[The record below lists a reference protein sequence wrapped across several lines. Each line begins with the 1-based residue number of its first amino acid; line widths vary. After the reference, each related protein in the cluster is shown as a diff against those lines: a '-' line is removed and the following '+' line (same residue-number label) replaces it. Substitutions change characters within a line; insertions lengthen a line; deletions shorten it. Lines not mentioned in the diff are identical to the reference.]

1 MVIWFALLAASFRSK
16 FSFRRSFI
24 TGSRDISRSIGM
36 HGLGRKTLSGLI
48 ACLGLALAPATHA
61 QTPIVFP
68 NTISTV
74 AGGAAANPA
83 KGAACATGSPFT
95 ASDALGDGC
104 PATQALLGSVL
115 YGEGTDPFGN
125 IFFLDTT
132 NEVIHK
138 IDARSDIMTLVA
150 GGASPVGCTAQ
161 ADKFGDNCVA
171 ATQTGAFNNPRGLTV
186 DPYGNVIIADYGDD
200 LIHIVCNAVSPLCT
214 SAKIGY
220 MEVLA
225 GAVTSTTGSGTAVT
239 GLTAG
244 TAGDGNLAVSSTA
257 TTGVNTPR
265 GAAADIFG
273 NVYIADTANI
283 RFRVVLGPASYNGVT
298 NPLTAAIAL
307 DSTYSS
313 PGTGKIYPILG
324 GFTAVTAGNYCN
336 GSSGA
341 QSLDAY
347 GDGCPFYNT
356 AISTSTSSVYGVA
369 IDAYGD
375 AVMSDAGNKLI
386 RVLYMGG
393 AKMGALIAL
402 ENPGVPPVVGS
413 IYKIAGGGTHGISTT
428 PLLAT
433 TQILNTA
440 TRVTMDA
447 AGNIYLGETTPDVAF
462 LDINTGFER
471 VLFASGTVCSAKTD
485 SIGDGCPASQSTFGV
500 NSSTLSISVDNLGNL
515 FMADSTDSRIRKV
528 SASSLI
534 PMTIGT
540 PATQNIVVH
549 EPVGVTGVTAVL
561 TTASPDVTLG
571 TVSCGT
577 ANGDGTLDCTIP
589 ATLSASAPG
598 FRSTALAVTASG
610 SSTATTIYSMSGLAT
625 GSALVTDGATS
636 STAGSLVP
644 TVSLGSTK
652 PLSVAVDG
660 SNNVVSVDSSTS
672 KFSVYLAGQ
681 GATLLSSTAPTG
693 LSQIAVDT
701 QGNIY
706 AVGSGSTSI
715 SKLSVTAAQAS
726 SSAPPSYSASTVSY
740 TPTTAPAKP
749 QGIAVDGNGNI
760 YVSDGTNGAVYEID
774 QAFSAEPPVTI
785 ASGFT
790 NPTLL
795 GVDNFSN
802 VYVYDAGASSIYK
815 IAYPGTQ
822 TTFLSSVTATGL
834 AVDAAG
840 DVYVQTATGVSEYPL
855 SGPVTTVTS
864 GGTTPNGI
872 AVDGSGNLYVSDAG
886 VSGVTE
892 VTRPAVA
899 YNFGS
904 GSSGSPVLTGT
915 VTNVGNQAATGSNTV
930 TNTTNFSVTG
940 TGTNACPF
948 TSSVLGAQAIGN
960 ACTLSATFVGNGSGG
975 VSDVLSYLPASTTG
989 SLTLSGTL
997 TGTAIATTTAISG
1010 QTPTSPNYTP
1020 TGTEVSFTVTVSP
1033 ASGSTAPG
1041 GTVAVTVDSA
1051 TTYSALVATGTSGV
1065 ATVNLTGLTAGSH
1078 TISAIYATS
1087 GTFTGS
1093 NSGTALTFSI
1103 ARDTTTVS
1111 WTPGTTT
1118 VPYSSPIGTSALNAT
1133 ATFGGT
1139 PIAGVYVYT
1148 ANGNEV
1154 NAATYL
1160 SIGNYTLG
1168 VTFTPTDSVDYT
1180 SSTAPGG
1187 TFNVTKAS
1195 TTAAVGT
1202 TQNLVA
1208 ADGTGNFTSVQTALN
1223 SLPTTGGNI
1232 YIKPGTYSGF
1242 VTVVLPNVSMY
1253 GLGGIPGNVVITN
1266 EDGAFSAPFPPGTGA
1281 GNNGNSGDQGS
1292 STLVVAREAI
1302 AGANGGATFTP
1313 YNFYAENFTV
1323 ANTYDT
1329 DTTNSNTNQEIS
1341 GSCASGQPGLSNLT
1355 LYNGAGTPASP
1366 GLCNSQALAV
1376 WITGDQA
1383 VMNNIYSTSLQDTI
1397 YAGSISASSADAA
1410 RQYWFRGKITGNV
1423 DYIFGDAAAVFDH
1436 TSIYT
1441 VWHGNSATGENTIE
1455 AQNQAD
1461 QTGASPSYLSGYI
1474 MNSDVF
1480 TSQSTGM
1487 TNLFFGRPYGVYST
1501 WVLLNS
1507 YIDQVTP
1514 AGYTPFNPPPL
1525 TNATY
1530 VEYNDIPYTDPATG
1544 SPDLNGVTY
1553 LGAGGNAG
1561 TGVTGTREIVSNNP
1575 GTPEV
1580 SSGGFQINNPTLA
1593 NTALSQVE
1601 AQQYYP
1607 IAFLGTT
1614 VPVNPYNN
1622 GVTNWNPTTAIATGV
1637 NAFVPSGTSAT
1648 VASGSSVTILLRP
1661 QTPGQG
1667 AVANG
1672 MYTIPTGTYT
1682 LTDTFKGAT
1691 STLAT
1696 GTLDASGSA
1705 YFTSS
1710 SLGAGQHS
1718 LSWAYSGDTNFAGST
1733 TATPY
1738 VLTVTPIATTTALA
1752 ALSSSTAV
1760 SGSTVTLSATVTPAV
1775 AGETVSFLNGTT
1787 ALGTGTTNASGI
1799 ATYTLTAGAAGT
1811 TYTLSAS
1818 FAATGNYAASA
1829 STSQTLTVTAIST
1842 TTTLATLSSSTA
1854 TSGSTVTLSA
1864 TITPAVAGE
1873 TVSFL
1878 NGSATLGTGTTN
1890 ASGVATYALTAGAA
1904 GTSYTLSASFAAS
1917 GNYAA
1922 SSSTVQTLTVTAIST
1937 TTTLAALSSSSAVS
1951 GSTVTLSAT
1960 VTPAAAGETISFL
1973 NGSATLGT
1981 GTTNASGVA
1990 TYALTAGAA
1999 GTSYTLSASFA
2010 ATGNYAASAST
2021 SQTLTVTAISTT
2033 TTLATLSSSTV
2044 VSGSTVTLS
2053 ATVTPAATGETVTF
2067 LNGSSTL
2074 GTGTTN
2080 ASGVATYTLTAGNAG
2095 TSYALSASFAASGNY
2110 GASASTSQTLTV
2122 TAITTTTTLTP
2133 LASSTAVSGS
2143 AVTLS
2148 ATVTPAAA
2156 GERVSFLNGSS
2167 TLGTGITNAAGVA
2180 TYMLTAGN
2188 AGTSYTLSAS
2198 FAATGNYGASASAAQ
2213 TLTVSAI
2220 ATTTVLGLSAST
2232 SYPGGA
2238 VTLTATLTPVVSGV
2252 TVTFLNGTT
2261 ALGTGTTNASGVTTY
2276 TLTAGAAGT
2285 TYTLSA
2291 SFPTTGNYAPSTSSP
2306 QTLTVATSPAT
2317 IASSVTSISI
2327 VPGASG
2333 TVTLTIAPVGGFTG
2347 TVALTCNSPVS
2358 YVACSV
2364 SSTSVTLTGTA
2375 STTVTGTISV
2385 ASTTASLER
2394 SHNGIMLAVFAPL
2407 GLLGLALRSRK
2418 CRGRM
2423 QRLALMLLLAACG
2436 VVAGSALSGCVDSGN
2451 GATIPSGSQVVSFT
2465 ATAAGASQTTQ
2476 VTVNIN

>member
-1 MVIWFALLAASFRSK
+1 MQAALPVMRFDRSSTENRSFRKEVPPMVIRFALLAASFRSK
-16 FSFRRSFI
+16 SSF
-24 TGSRDISRSIGM
+24 
-36 HGLGRKTLSGLI
+36 GLRWKTLSGLI
-48 ACLGLALAPATHA
+48 ACLGLMLASSAHA
-61 QTPIVFP
+61 QAPIVFA
-68 NTISTV
+68 NAISTV

-83 KGAACATGSPFT
+83 KGAPCATGSAFT
-95 ASDALGDGC
+95 ATDALGDGC

-125 IFFLDTT
+125 VFFLDTT

-138 IDARSDIMTLVA
+138 VDARSGIMTLAA
-150 GGASPVGCTAQ
+150 GGASPAGCTAQ
-161 ADKFGDNCVA
+161 ADKFGDNCLA

-186 DPYGNVIIADYGDD
+186 DPYGNVIIADYGDN
-200 LIHIVCNAVSPLCT
+200 LVHIVCNAVSPLCT
-214 SAKIGY
+214 SAQVGY
-220 MEVLA
+220 MEILA
-225 GAVTSTTGSGTAVT
+225 GGVTSTTGSGSGVAGT
-239 GLTAG
+239 TAG
-244 TAGDGNLAVSSTA
+244 SAGDGNLAVSTTA
-257 TTGVNTPR
+257 TTGVDQPR
-265 GAAADIFG
+265 GAAADIYG

-283 RFRVVLGPASYNGVT
+283 RFRVVLGPASYKGVT

-307 DSTYSS
+307 DSTYST
-313 PGTGKIYPILG
+313 PGAGKIYPILG

-341 QSLDAY
+341 KSLDAY

-369 IDAYGD
+369 IDSSGD

-386 RVLYMGG
+386 RVLYLGG
-393 AKMGALIAL
+393 AKMGALITL
-402 ENPGVPPVVGS
+402 ENPGVTPVVGS
-413 IYKIAGGGTHGISTT
+413 IYNLAGGGTHGISTT

-433 TQILNTA
+433 SQILNTA
-440 TRVTMDA
+440 TRVAMDS

-462 LDINTGFER
+462 LDINTGFEH

-485 SIGDGCPASQSTFGV
+485 SIGDGCPASQATFGV

-534 PMTIGT
+534 PMTVGTT

-549 EPVGVTGVTAVL
+549 EPAGVTGVTAAL

-571 TVSCGT
+571 TVSCAT

-610 SSTATTIYSMSGLAT
+610 SSTATTVFSMSGLAT
-625 GSALVTDGATS
+625 GSALVTDSATS

-660 SNNVVSVDSSTS
+660 SNNVYTVDSATS

-681 GATLLSSTAPTG
+681 GATLLSTTAPTG
-693 LSQIAVDT
+693 LGQIAVDT

-715 SKLSVTAAQAS
+715 SKLTITAAQAT
-726 SSAPPSYSASTVSY
+726 SSAPPSYSAATVSY

-760 YVSDGTNGAVYEID
+760 YVSDGTNGAVYKID
-774 QAFSAEPPVTI
+774 QAFSSEPPVTI
-785 ASGFT
+785 ASGLT
-790 NPTLL
+790 NPTLVA
-795 GVDNFSN
+795 VDNFSN
-802 VYVYDAGASSIYK
+802 VYVYDAGTTSIYK
-815 IAYPGTQ
+815 ITYPGTQ
-822 TTFLSSVTATGL
+822 ITFLSSVTATGL

-840 DVYVQTATGVSEYPL
+840 DVYVQTATGVSEYPV
-855 SGPVTTVTS
+855 SGPVTTVFS

-872 AVDGSGNLYVSDAG
+872 AVDGNGNLYISDAHNA
-886 VSGVTE
+886 GVTE

-948 TSSVLGAQAIGN
+948 TSSILGAQAIGN
-960 ACTLSATFVGNGSGG
+960 ACSLSATFVGNGSGT
-975 VSDVLSYLPASTTG
+975 VSDVLSYLPATTTG

-997 TGTAIATTTAISG
+997 TGTAIGTTTTISG

-1020 TGTEVSFTVTVSP
+1020 TGTEVSFTVTVTP

-1051 TTYSALVATGTSGV
+1051 TTYPALVASGTSGV
-1065 ATVNLTGLTAGSH
+1065 ATVNLSGLTAGAH

-1087 GTFTGS
+1087 GTFSGS
-1093 NSGTALTFSI
+1093 NSGTAQSFSI
-1103 ARDTTTVS
+1103 AQDTTTTS

-1133 ATFGGT
+1133 GTFGGAAV
-1139 PIAGVYVYT
+1139 PGVYVYT

-1168 VTFTPTDSVDYT
+1168 VTFYPTDSVDYT
-1180 SSTAPGG
+1180 SSTAAGG
-1187 TFNVTKAS
+1187 TFKVTKAS

-1223 SLPTTGGNI
+1223 SLPTTGGSL
-1232 YIKPGTYSGF
+1232 YIKPGTYNGF

-1253 GLGGIPGNVVITN
+1253 GLGGVPGNVVITN

-1292 STLVVAREAI
+1292 STMVVAREAI
-1302 AGANGGATFTP
+1302 TGVNGGATFTP

-1329 DTTNSNTNQEIS
+1329 DNTNSNTNQEIS
-1341 GSCASGQPGLSNLT
+1341 GSCVGGQPGLSNFT
-1355 LYNGAGTPASP
+1355 LFNGAGTPASP

-1383 VMNNIYSTSLQDTI
+1383 VLNNIYSTSLQDTI
-1397 YAGSISASSADAA
+1397 YAGSISASSGDAA
-1410 RQYWFRGKITGNV
+1410 RQYWFRGKVTGNV

-1441 VWHGNSATGENTIE
+1441 VWHGASATGENTIE

-1480 TSQSTGM
+1480 TSHSTGM

-1501 WVLLNS
+1501 WVMLNS
-1507 YIDQVTP
+1507 RIDQVTP

-1553 LGAGGNAG
+1553 LGAGGNTG
-1561 TGVTGTREIVSNNP
+1561 TGVTGTREIISNNP
-1575 GTPEV
+1575 GTPEA
-1580 SSGGFQINNPTLA
+1580 STGGFQINNPTLA
-1593 NTALSQVE
+1593 NTTLSQVE

-1607 IAFLGTT
+1607 LAFLGAT

-1637 NAFVPSGTSAT
+1637 NAFVPAGASAT
-1648 VASGSSVTILLRP
+1648 IAPGSSVTILMRP

-1672 MYTIPTGTYT
+1672 VYTIPTGTYT
-1682 LTDTFKGAT
+1682 LTDTFKGAS

-1705 YFTSS
+1705 YFTSN
-1710 SLGAGQHS
+1710 SLLAGNHS
-1718 LSWAYSGDTNFAGST
+1718 LSWTYSGDTNFSGST
-1733 TATPY
+1733 TSTAY
-1738 VLTVTPIATTTALA
+1738 VLTVTPIATTTTLA

-1775 AGETVSFLNGTT
+1775 AGETVSFLNGT
-1787 ALGTGTTNASGI
+1787 
-1799 ATYTLTAGAAGT
+1799 
-1811 TYTLSAS
+1811 
-1818 FAATGNYAASA
+1818 
-1829 STSQTLTVTAIST
+1829 
-1842 TTTLATLSSSTA
+1842 
-1854 TSGSTVTLSA
+1854 
-1864 TITPAVAGE
+1864 
-1873 TVSFL
+1873 
-1878 NGSATLGTGTTN
+1878 ATLGTGTTN
-1890 ASGVATYALTAGAA
+1890 ASGVATYALTAG
-1904 GTSYTLSASFAAS
+1904 
-1917 GNYAA
+1917 N
-1922 SSSTVQTLTVTAIST
+1922 
-1937 TTTLAALSSSSAVS
+1937 
-1951 GSTVTLSAT
+1951 
-1960 VTPAAAGETISFL
+1960 
-1973 NGSATLGT
+1973 
-1981 GTTNASGVA
+1981 
-1990 TYALTAGAA
+1990 A

-2033 TTLATLSSSTV
+2033 TTLAALSSSTAVSGSTVTLSATVTPAVAGETVSFLNGTATLGTGTTNASGVATYALTAGNVGTSYTLSASFAATGNYAASASTSQTLTVTAISTTTTLAALSSSTV

-2053 ATVTPAATGETVTF
+2053 ATVTPAVAGETVSF
-2067 LNGSSTL
+2067 LNGTATL

-2080 ASGVATYTLTAGNAG
+2080 ASGVATYALTAGN
-2095 TSYALSASFAASGNY
+2095 
-2110 GASASTSQTLTV
+2110 V
-2122 TAITTTTTLTP
+2122 
-2133 LASSTAVSGS
+2133 
-2143 AVTLS
+2143 
-2148 ATVTPAAA
+2148 
-2156 GERVSFLNGSS
+2156 
-2167 TLGTGITNAAGVA
+2167 
-2180 TYMLTAGN
+2180 
-2188 AGTSYTLSAS
+2188 GTSYTLSAS
-2198 FAATGNYGASASAAQ
+2198 FAATGNYAASASTSQ
-2213 TLTVSAI
+2213 TLTVTAI
-2220 ATTTVLGLSAST
+2220 STTTTLGLSQTAT
-2232 SYPGGA
+2232 YPGGT
-2238 VTLTATLTPVVSGV
+2238 VTLTATLTPSVSGATIV
-2252 TVTFLNGTT
+2252 FLNGTAT
-2261 ALGTGTTNASGVTTY
+2261 LGTGTTSALGVATY

-2291 SFPTTGNYAPSTSSP
+2291 SFAAAGNYAPSASSS
-2306 QTLTVATSPAT
+2306 QTLTVGSSPVTITPSTS
-2317 IASSVTSISI
+2317 SISI
-2327 VPGASG
+2327 APSTFG

-2347 TVALTCNSPVS
+2347 AVALTCNSPVS
-2358 YVACSV
+2358 YVACAV
-2364 SSTSVTLTGTA
+2364 IPSSITLNGTT

-2385 ASTTASLER
+2385 ATTTASIER
-2394 SHNGIMLAVFAPL
+2394 SHNGIMLAMFAPL
-2407 GLLGLALRSRK
+2407 GLLGLALGSRK
-2418 CRGRM
+2418 RRGWM
-2423 QRLALMLLLAACG
+2423 QRVALMLMLIVCG
-2436 VVAGSALSGCVDSGN
+2436 VAAGSLISGCGSSGTV
-2451 GATIPSGSQVVSFT
+2451 GTAPSGSQVMTFT
-2465 ATAAGASQTTQ
+2465 ATAGGASQSVQ

>member
-1 MVIWFALLAASFRSK
+1 M
-16 FSFRRSFI
+16 
-24 TGSRDISRSIGM
+24 
-36 HGLGRKTLSGLI
+36 
-48 ACLGLALAPATHA
+48 ACLGLGLASSAHA
-61 QTPIVFP
+61 QAPIVLA

-74 AGGAAANPA
+74 AGGASANPA
-83 KGAACATGSPFT
+83 KGAVCATGSPFT
-95 ASDALGDGC
+95 ATDALGDGC
-104 PATQALLGSVL
+104 PATQAQLGSVL

-125 IFFLDTT
+125 VFFLDTT

-138 IDARSDIMTLVA
+138 VDARSGIMTLVA
-150 GGASPVGCTAQ
+150 GGASPAGCTSQ
-161 ADKFGDNCVA
+161 ADKFGDNCLA
-171 ATQTGAFNNPRGLTV
+171 ATQTGAFNNPRGLSV
-186 DPYGNVIIADYGDD
+186 DPYGNVLIADYGDN
-200 LIHIVCNAVSPLCT
+200 LVHIVCNAVSPLCPA
-214 SAKIGY
+214 AKVGY
-220 MEVLA
+220 MEIVA
-225 GAVTSTTGSGTAVT
+225 GAVTSTTGSGSGVAGT
-239 GLTAG
+239 TAG
-244 TAGDGNLAVSSTA
+244 SAGDGNLAVSTVA
-257 TTGVNTPR
+257 TTGVDQPR
-265 GAAADIFG
+265 GAAADIYG

-307 DSTYSS
+307 DSTYST
-313 PGTGKIYPILG
+313 PGAGKIYPILG

-341 QSLDAY
+341 KSLDAY
-347 GDGCPFYNT
+347 GDGCPFYDT

-369 IDAYGD
+369 IDSSGD

-393 AKMGALIAL
+393 AKMGALITL
-402 ENPGVPPVVGS
+402 ENPGVMPVVGS
-413 IYKIAGGGTHGISTT
+413 IYNLAGGGTHGISTT

-462 LDINTGFER
+462 LDISTGFEH
-471 VLFASGTVCSAKTD
+471 VLFASGTVCTAKTD

-534 PMTIGT
+534 PMTVGT
-540 PATQNIVVH
+540 AATQNIVVH
-549 EPVGVTGVTAVL
+549 EPAGVTGVTAAL

-571 TVSCGT
+571 TVSCAA

-610 SSTATTIYSMSGLAT
+610 LSTATAVFPMSGLAT

-660 SNNVVSVDSSTS
+660 ANNVYSVDSATS

-681 GATLLSSTAPTG
+681 GATPLSATAPTG

-701 QGNIY
+701 QGGIY
-706 AVGSGSTSI
+706 AVGSGSASI
-715 SKLSVTAAQAS
+715 SKLTVIAAQTS
-726 SSAPPSYSASTVSY
+726 SSVPPSYTAGTVSY
-740 TPTTAPAKP
+740 TPTTTPAKP

-760 YVSDGTNGAVYEID
+760 YVSDGTNGAVYKID
-774 QAFSAEPPVTI
+774 QAFSSEPPVTI

-795 GVDNFSN
+795 AVDNFSN
-802 VYVYDAGASSIYK
+802 VYVYDAGTTSIYK
-815 IAYPGTQ
+815 VAYPGTQ

-840 DVYVQTATGVSEYPL
+840 DVYVQTATGVSEYPV
-855 SGPVTTVTS
+855 SGPMTTVFS

-872 AVDGSGNLYVSDAG
+872 AVDGSGNVYISDAHTA
-886 VSGVTE
+886 GVTE

-940 TGTNACPF
+940 IGTNACPF
-948 TSSVLGAQAIGN
+948 TSSILGAQAIGN
-960 ACTLSATFVGNGSGG
+960 ACTLSATFVGNGSGT
-975 VSDVLSYLPASTTG
+975 VSDVLSYLPATTTG

-997 TGTAIATTTAISG
+997 TGTAIATTTTISG
-1010 QTPTSPNYTP
+1010 QTPASPNYTP
-1020 TGTEVSFTVTVSP
+1020 TGTEVSFTVTVAP

-1041 GTVAVTVDSA
+1041 GTVAVTVDS
-1051 TTYSALVATGTSGV
+1051 TTTFPALVANGTSGV
-1065 ATVNLTGLTAGSH
+1065 ATVNLAGLTAGSH
-1078 TISAIYATS
+1078 SISATYATS
-1087 GTFTGS
+1087 GTFSGS
-1093 NSGTALTFSI
+1093 NSGTAQTFSI
-1103 ARDTTTVS
+1103 AQDTTTTS

-1118 VPYSSPIGTSALNAT
+1118 VPYSAPIGTSALNAT
-1133 ATFGGT
+1133 ATFGGAAV
-1139 PIAGVYVYT
+1139 PGVYVYT

-1160 SIGNYTLG
+1160 SIGTYTLG
-1168 VTFTPTDSVDYT
+1168 VTFYPTDSVDYT
-1180 SSTAPGG
+1180 SSTASGG
-1187 TFNVTKAS
+1187 SFSVTKAS
-1195 TTAAVGT
+1195 TTAAVGA

-1223 SLPTTGGNI
+1223 SLPTTGGSI
-1232 YIKPGTYSGF
+1232 YIKPGTYNGF

-1266 EDGAFSAPFPPGTGA
+1266 EDGAFSAPFPAGTGA

-1292 STLVVAREAI
+1292 STMVVAREAI
-1302 AGANGGATFTP
+1302 AGVNGGATFTP

-1329 DTTNSNTNQEIS
+1329 DNTNSNTNQEIS
-1341 GSCASGQPGLSNLT
+1341 GSCVGGQPGLSNFT
-1355 LYNGAGTPASP
+1355 LFNGAGTPASP

-1397 YAGSISASSADAA
+1397 YAGSISASSGDAA
-1410 RQYWFRGKITGNV
+1410 RQYWFRGKVTGNV

-1441 VWHGNSATGENTIE
+1441 VWHGNAATGENTIE

-1461 QTGASPSYLSGYI
+1461 QTGASPSYLSGYV

-1501 WVLLNS
+1501 WVMLNS
-1507 YIDQVTP
+1507 HIDQVTP

-1530 VEYNDIPYTDPATG
+1530 VEYNDIPYTDPTTG

-1553 LGAGGNAG
+1553 LGAGGNSG
-1561 TGVTGTREIVSNNP
+1561 SGVTGTREIISNNP
-1575 GTPEV
+1575 GTPEA

-1593 NTALSQVE
+1593 NTTLSQVE

-1607 IAFLGTT
+1607 LAFLGTT

-1622 GVTNWNPTTAIATGV
+1622 GVTNWNPTTAIAAGA
-1637 NAFVPSGTSAT
+1637 NAFVPAGTTVT
-1648 VASGSSVTILLRP
+1648 VAPGSSVTILMRP

-1672 MYTIPTGTYT
+1672 VYTIPTGTYT
-1682 LTDTFKGAT
+1682 LTDTFKGTA

-1710 SLGAGQHS
+1710 SLGAGNHS
-1718 LSWAYSGDTNFAGST
+1718 LSWTYSGDNNFSGST
-1733 TATPY
+1733 TSTPY
-1738 VLTVTPIATTTALA
+1738 VLTVTPIATTTTLA

-1775 AGETVSFLNGTT
+1775 AGETVSFLNGTAT
-1787 ALGTGTTNASGI
+1787 LGTGTTNASGV
-1799 ATYTLTAGAAGT
+1799 ASYTLTAGAAGT
-1811 TYTLSAS
+1811 VYTLSAS
-1818 FAATGNYAASA
+1818 FAASGNYGASA
-1829 STSQTLTVTAIST
+1829 STAQTLTVTAIST
-1842 TTTLATLSSSTA
+1842 TTTLAALTSSTA
-1854 TSGSTVTLSA
+1854 VSGSTVTLSA
-1864 TITPAVAGE
+1864 TVTPAVAGE

-1878 NGSATLGTGTTN
+1878 NGTATLGTGTTN
-1890 ASGVATYALTAGAA
+1890 ASGVATYVLTAGNV
-1904 GTSYTLSASFAAS
+1904 GTTYTLSASFAAS
-1917 GNYAA
+1917 GNYGASASAA
-1922 SSSTVQTLTVTAIST
+1922 QTLTVTAIST
-1937 TTTLAALSSSSAVS
+1937 TTTLAALSSSTAVS

-1960 VTPAAAGETISFL
+1960 VTPAVSGETVSFL
-1973 NGSATLGT
+1973 NGTATLGT

-1990 TYALTAGAA
+1990 TYVLTAGNVGTSYTLSASFAASGNYGASASTAQTLTVTAISTTTTLAALSSSTAVSGSTVTLSATVTPAVAGETVSFLNGTATLGMGTTNASGVATYVLTAGNVGTTYTLSASFAASGNYAASASTSQALTVTAIATTTTLGLSQTTTYPGGTVVLTATLTPAVSGATITFLNGTATLGSGTTNALGVATYTLTAGAA

-2010 ATGNYAASAST
+2010 AAGNYAPSVSS
-2021 SQTLTVTAISTT
+2021 SQTLTVASTP
-2033 TTLATLSSSTV
+2033 V
-2044 VSGSTVTLS
+2044 
-2053 ATVTPAATGETVTF
+2053 
-2067 LNGSSTL
+2067 N
-2074 GTGTTN
+2074 
-2080 ASGVATYTLTAGNAG
+2080 LT
-2095 TSYALSASFAASGNY
+2095 
-2110 GASASTSQTLTV
+2110 ASASTISV
-2122 TAITTTTTLTP
+2122 AP
-2133 LASSTAVSGS
+2133 GS
-2143 AVTLS
+2143 
-2148 ATVTPAAA
+2148 
-2156 GERVSFLNGSS
+2156 F
-2167 TLGTGITNAAGVA
+2167 GTI
-2180 TYMLTAGN
+2180 
-2188 AGTSYTLSAS
+2188 
-2198 FAATGNYGASASAAQ
+2198 
-2213 TLTVSAI
+2213 
-2220 ATTTVLGLSAST
+2220 
-2232 SYPGGA
+2232 
-2238 VTLTATLTPVVSGV
+2238 
-2252 TVTFLNGTT
+2252 
-2261 ALGTGTTNASGVTTY
+2261 
-2276 TLTAGAAGT
+2276 
-2285 TYTLSA
+2285 
-2291 SFPTTGNYAPSTSSP
+2291 
-2306 QTLTVATSPAT
+2306 
-2317 IASSVTSISI
+2317 
-2327 VPGASG
+2327 
-2333 TVTLTIAPVGGFTG
+2333 TLTIAPVGGFAG
-2347 TVALTCNSPVS
+2347 AVALTCSSPVS
-2358 YVACSV
+2358 YVTCAVVPS
-2364 SSTSVTLTGTA
+2364 SVTLNGT
-2375 STTVTGTISV
+2375 TTATATGTISV
-2385 ASTTASLER
+2385 ATTTASLER
-2394 SHNGIMLAVFAPL
+2394 SHNSIMLAMFAPL
-2407 GLLGLALRSRK
+2407 GLLGLALGSRK
-2418 CRGRM
+2418 RRSRM
-2423 QRLALMLLLAACG
+2423 QRVALMLVLAVCG
-2436 VVAGSALSGCVDSGN
+2436 VAAGDLISGCGSSG
-2451 GATIPSGSQVVSFT
+2451 GGGTAPSGSQVVTFT
-2465 ATAAGASQTTQ
+2465 STAGGASQTAT